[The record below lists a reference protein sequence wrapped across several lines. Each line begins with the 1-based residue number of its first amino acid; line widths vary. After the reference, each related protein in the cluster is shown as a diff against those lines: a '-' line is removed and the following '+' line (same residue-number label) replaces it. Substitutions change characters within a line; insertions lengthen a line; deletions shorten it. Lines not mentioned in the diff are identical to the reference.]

1 MKKLPLSAVCL
12 LMSIGIFA
20 QSVPQGIPFQ
30 AVARDLK
37 GQPIPNKEIDIRIS
51 LLENADNSDLLF
63 QEFHKVNSNKL
74 GLFDLVIGKGRAT
87 ISEFS
92 EVPWS
97 QKEVWIEIAIREN
110 DNQDYQILSNSQLL
124 SVPYALHAG
133 SAGTVINSSETEE
146 TSFTGPFWKTNG
158 NNASLPQF
166 NFIGTV
172 DAKDLNFRTANQNR
186 LTIQANGDLGISKS
200 LKIDGSLDVGVD
212 ANIGRDLSVG
222 RNADIDNNLNVDGRT
237 DLNNVLE
244 VDGATDLNSS
254 LTVDGATDLNSTLNV
269 DGNTDLNSALNVNN
283 GSPTDLSGTLNVDG
297 RTDLNNV
304 LEVDG
309 ATDLNSS
316 LTVDGATDLKSTLN
330 VDGNTDLKSTLNV
343 DGNTDLNSALNVNN
357 GSPTDLSG
365 TLNVDGRT
373 DLNNALEVDGA
384 TDLNSSLTVDGN
396 TDLNTNLNV
405 DGSATFNGTAN
416 LNGQVTINASLS
428 GGDSNYDAYPLR
440 VEGSGQG
447 IAIKANAG
455 VPSNSNNFLTF
466 FNNGNSAIGRVEG
479 ETLPELLTNDEYVQE
494 LRAMEL
500 AITLA
505 EIDVATGAV
514 AIVIAAADLVAAS
527 TSSTACAGL
536 GACVTAP
543 VPSLIAAATA
553 NQVAVIADEV
563 AIALGLDAAKDE
575 RDFFVANKT
584 SNVGVTYQSGSADY
598 AEWLPKNNSSEKFI
612 PGHVVGLKNGKIS
625 LNTEGADK
633 LFVISTKP
641 IVLGNMPEEGREN
654 EYEKVAF
661 MGQVPVHV
669 IGKVNAGDYILPS
682 GNNNGFAKAISP
694 ANMKAAD
701 YANIVGM
708 AWSSSTNDTY
718 NQINVAIGLN
728 AGDIS
733 KVVAEQSKEIEEL
746 KRMNNETNA
755 ILAKLLPGFKE
766 ALGMENTHV
775 AESTPKIESNLDH
788 EDMHFVTPDESNIVY
803 FEITEQQIQEGI
815 ILARKRFVENGG
827 DVNTHPFWK
836 RMKSDPSYNEE
847 VVKKFTAKMQNAIHT
862 HQEINK

>member
-1 MKKLPLSAVCL
+1 
-12 LMSIGIFA
+12 
-20 QSVPQGIPFQ
+20 
-30 AVARDLK
+30 
-37 GQPIPNKEIDIRIS
+37 
-51 LLENADNSDLLF
+51 
-63 QEFHKVNSNKL
+63 
-74 GLFDLVIGKGRAT
+74 
-87 ISEFS
+87 
-92 EVPWS
+92 
-97 QKEVWIEIAIREN
+97 
-110 DNQDYQILSNSQLL
+110 
-124 SVPYALHAG
+124 
-133 SAGTVINSSETEE
+133 
-146 TSFTGPFWKTNG
+146 
-158 NNASLPQF
+158 
-166 NFIGTV
+166 
-172 DAKDLNFRTANQNR
+172 
-186 LTIQANGDLGISKS
+186 
-200 LKIDGSLDVGVD
+200 
-212 ANIGRDLSVG
+212 
-222 RNADIDNNLNVDGRT
+222 
-237 DLNNVLE
+237 
-244 VDGATDLNSS
+244 S

-330 VDGNTDLKSTLNV
+330 VDGN
-343 DGNTDLNSALNVNN
+343 
-357 GSPTDLSG
+357 
-365 TLNVDGRT
+365 
-373 DLNNALEVDGA
+373 
-384 TDLNSSLTVDGN
+384 
-396 TDLNTNLNV
+396 
-405 DGSATFNGTAN
+405 ATFSGKAN

-428 GGDSNYDAYPLR
+428 GSDSNYDAYPLR

-455 VPSNSNNFLTF
+455 APSNSNNFLTF
-466 FNNGNSAIGRVEG
+466 FNNGNSAIGRIEG

-494 LRAMEL
+494 LRTMEL

-553 NQVAVIADEV
+553 NQIAVIADEV
-563 AIALGLDAAKDE
+563 AIALGLDAAQDE

-766 ALGMENTHV
+766 ALGMEDTHV

-815 ILARKRFVENGG
+815 ILARKRFIENGG

-847 VVKKFTAKMQNAIHT
+847 VVKKFTAKMQKAIHT

>member
-1 MKKLPLSAVCL
+1 MKKLLLSAICL

-63 QEFHKVNSNKL
+63 QEFHKVSSNEL
-74 GLFDLVIGKGRAT
+74 GLFDLIIGRGRAT
-87 ISEFS
+87 VAEFS

-110 DNQDYQILSNSQLL
+110 NTQNYQILSNSQLL
-124 SVPYALHAG
+124 SVPYAMHSG
-133 SAGTVINSSETEE
+133 SADEIISKDPI
-146 TSFTGPFWKTNG
+146 SFTGPFWKTTG
-158 NNASLPQF
+158 NNGSLPQF
-166 NFIGTV
+166 HFIGNV
-172 DAKDLNFRTANQNR
+172 DAKDLNFRTDNQNR
-186 LTIQANGDLGISKS
+186 LTIQANGDVGIGKS

-222 RNADIDNNLNVDGRT
+222 RDADIDNN
-237 DLNNVLE
+237 
-244 VDGATDLNSS
+244 
-254 LTVDGATDLNSTLNV
+254 
-269 DGNTDLNSALNVNN
+269 
-283 GSPTDLSGTLNVDG
+283 
-297 RTDLNNV
+297 
-304 LEVDG
+304 
-309 ATDLNSS
+309 
-316 LTVDGATDLKSTLN
+316 
-330 VDGNTDLKSTLNV
+330 LNV

-384 TDLNSSLTVDGN
+384 TDLNSSLTVDGA
-396 TDLNTNLNV
+396 TDLKSTLNV
-405 DGSATFNGTAN
+405 DGNATFSGKAN

-428 GGDSNYDAYPLR
+428 GSDSNYDAYPLR

-455 VPSNSNNFLTF
+455 APSNSNNFLTF
-466 FNNGNSAIGRVEG
+466 FNNGNSAIGRIEG

-494 LRAMEL
+494 LRTMEL

-553 NQVAVIADEV
+553 NQIAVIADEV
-563 AIALGLDAAKDE
+563 AIALGLDAAQDE

-766 ALGMENTHV
+766 ALGMEDTHV

-815 ILARKRFVENGG
+815 ILARKRFIENGG

-847 VVKKFTAKMQNAIHT
+847 VVKKFTAKMQKAIHT

>member
-222 RNADIDNNLNVDGRT
+222 RNADIDNNLNVDGNTDLNGYLKVNNGSPTDLSGALNVDGRT

-283 GSPTDLSGTLNVDG
+283 GSP
-297 RTDLNNV
+297 
-304 LEVDG
+304 
-309 ATDLNSS
+309 A
-316 LTVDGATDLKSTLN
+316 
-330 VDGNTDLKSTLNV
+330 
-343 DGNTDLNSALNVNN
+343 
-357 GSPTDLSG
+357 DLSG